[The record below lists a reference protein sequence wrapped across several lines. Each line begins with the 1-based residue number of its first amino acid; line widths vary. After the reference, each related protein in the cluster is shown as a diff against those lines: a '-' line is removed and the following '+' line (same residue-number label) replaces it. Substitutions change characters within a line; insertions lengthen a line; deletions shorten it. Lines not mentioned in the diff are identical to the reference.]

1 MAKIGSKSFPCCRY
15 VVIKEKTQMIN
26 SVSGSAAVSQQ
37 YLQNQ
42 QAAKPPAKSKETDKP
57 DTVELSKQGTQA
69 AGDVD
74 HDGDSH

>member
-1 MAKIGSKSFPCCRY
+1 M
-15 VVIKEKTQMIN
+15 VN

-42 QAAKPPAKSKETDKP
+42 QAAKAPAKPKETQQP
-57 DTVELSKQGTQA
+57 DTVTLSKQATQA

>member
-1 MAKIGSKSFPCCRY
+1 M
-15 VVIKEKTQMIN
+15 VN
-26 SVSGSAAVSQQ
+26 SVTGSSAVSQQ

-42 QAAKPPAKSKETDKP
+42 QAAKQPAKPKDTQPP
-57 DTVELSKQGTQA
+57 DTVAFSAKATQA

>member
-1 MAKIGSKSFPCCRY
+1 M
-15 VVIKEKTQMIN
+15 VN

-42 QAAKPPAKSKETDKP
+42 QAAKAPAKHKETQQP
-57 DTVELSKQGTQA
+57 DTVSLSKQGTQA

-74 HDGDSH
+74 NDGDNH